1 MMQNL
6 SQRDCLCDQSIPQ
19 PKSDVVVT
27 YFDSVGITL
36 TEIKSKA
43 GMYIVEFSE
52 STTEEVQAAWAAFDG
67 TIKASETVALAFD
80 LSKIIKYREIYKEN
94 PSHAEGKVAATLDAV
109 CNLAL
114 QSLGIPQTE

>member
-1 MMQNL
+1 MMLIL
-6 SQRDCLCDQSIPQ
+6 SLRDCLCDQSIPQ

-36 TEIKSKA
+36 TEIKAKA

-94 PSHAEGKVAATLDAV
+94 PSLAEGMVSATLDAV